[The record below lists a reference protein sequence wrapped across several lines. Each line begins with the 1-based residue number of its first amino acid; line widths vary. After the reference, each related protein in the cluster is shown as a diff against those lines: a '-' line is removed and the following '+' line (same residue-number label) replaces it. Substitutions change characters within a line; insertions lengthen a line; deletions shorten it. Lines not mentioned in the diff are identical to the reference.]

1 MSFGSFD
8 NVADNIR
15 ANASV
20 AQTYAFNFNSGG
32 VPDASLT
39 QSNTY
44 SFGYFKNNKGETDYL
59 YCSAKFSTPEAIIEC
74 LGLDPSKINLLYFA
88 SSFIPGILS

>member
-20 AQTYAFNFNSGG
+20 AQTYAFNFNSG
-32 VPDASLT
+32 VTPNIPPT
-39 QSNTY
+39 QS
-44 SFGYFKNNKGETDYL
+44 
-59 YCSAKFSTPEAIIEC
+59 KF
-74 LGLDPSKINLLYFA
+74 
-88 SSFIPGILS
+88 